1 MGGTSAAVPSH
12 GLACA
17 PPAAVTLNPRA
28 RRRRASSGSG
38 GHRSSPQQPLR
49 SDLLPPATVA
59 CRARSQ
65 SASSSNVNFGRGD
78 DADKLLEDL
87 LKQHGEVV
95 YSSGGPP
102 DPTVEADDDAEC
114 LSFAV
119 SLAKAASEIKAT
131 DIRVLCVRRLV
142 YWTRFFII
150 LTAFSNAQ
158 IDAISSKM
166 RDIGEKQFSKVASG
180 DTKPNSWTL
189 LDFGDVVVHIFL
201 PQQRAFYN
209 LEEFYG
215 NATPIELPFDT
226 QRQ

>member
-1 MGGTSAAVPSH
+1 MRGAAIQSH

-17 PPAAVTLNPRA
+17 PPRA
-28 RRRRASSGSG
+28 SVPVVLRPWPRRAG
-38 GHRSSPQQPLR
+38 GGPLHH
-49 SDLLPPATVA
+49 LPPRPLP
-59 CRARSQ
+59 CRARSP
-65 SASSSNVNFGRGD
+65 SSSSSSSSSSNVNSGRGD
-78 DADKLLEDL
+78 DADNLLEDL
-87 LKQHGEVV
+87 LNKHGEVV
-95 YSSGGPP
+95 YNAGGAPGTE
-102 DPTVEADDDAEC
+102 DDDDAEC

-119 SLAKAASEIKAT
+119 SLAKVASEVKAE
-131 DIRVLCVRRLV
+131 DIRVLFVKPLV

-166 RDIGEKQFSKVASG
+166 RDIGEQQFSKVASG

-215 NATPIELPFDT
+215 NATSIELPFES
-226 QRQ
+226 QLQ

>member
-1 MGGTSAAVPSH
+1 MGGAAISSH

-17 PPAAVTLNPRA
+17 PPGAVPPYPRA
-28 RRRRASSGSG
+28 RRASAAAAA
-38 GHRSSPQQPLR
+38 GHRSSHQLLLR
-49 SDLLPPATVA
+49 SDLPAHPIL

-65 SASSSNVNFGRGD
+65 SSSSSNVNFGGGD

-87 LKQHGEVV
+87 IKQHGEVV
-95 YSSGGPP
+95 YSLGSSPA
-102 DPTVEADDDAEC
+102 VEADDDAEC

-119 SLAKAASEIKAT
+119 SLAKVASEIKAA
-131 DIRVLCVRRLV
+131 DIRVLCVKRLV

-226 QRQ
+226 QWQ

>member
-1 MGGTSAAVPSH
+1 MLGQNS
-12 GLACA
+12 
-17 PPAAVTLNPRA
+17 
-28 RRRRASSGSG
+28 
-38 GHRSSPQQPLR
+38 
-49 SDLLPPATVA
+49 
-59 CRARSQ
+59 
-65 SASSSNVNFGRGD
+65 GRGD

-87 LKQHGEVV
+87 LNKHGEVV
-95 YSSGGPP
+95 YSAGGGGAPAI
-102 DPTVEADDDAEC
+102 EADDDAEC

-119 SLAKAASEIKAT
+119 SLAKVATEVKAA
-131 DIRVLCVRRLV
+131 DIRVLFVKPLV
-142 YWTRFFII
+142 YWTKFFII

-215 NATPIELPFDT
+215 NATPMELPFET
-226 QRQ
+226 QWQ